1 MAREWSIASV
11 VNELTAAFEAAG
23 LDTPR
28 LDARILVG
36 HAVQLEPS
44 LLFARGERVLTDAE
58 STLVRDFAA
67 RRGSREPVS
76 RITGHRGF
84 WGLDF
89 RITPDTLDPRPD
101 TETVVNAVL
110 ARRLM
115 FISPRVLDLGTGTG
129 CILLA
134 ILQDWPAAS
143 GVGVDLNDG
152 AVAAAFANAER
163 LVFSRRA
170 TFRQGSWCDGLDERF
185 DVIVSNPPY
194 ISDSEMAALAPEVG
208 RFDPHLAL
216 AGGSDGLAAYRVLIP
231 AAWDQLN
238 QMGRLFLEIGSGQAP
253 DVTEL
258 LRAAGFSN
266 LGEHRDLAGIVRC
279 LEAVKT

>member
-1 MAREWSIASV
+1 MAQQWDIAGA

-58 STLVRDFAA
+58 ATLVRDFAA
-67 RRGSREPVS
+67 RRTSFEPVS

-89 RITPDTLDPRPD
+89 ALTPDTLDPRPD

-115 FISPRVLDLGTGTG
+115 FISPRVLDLGTGSG
-129 CILLA
+129 CILLS
-134 ILQDWPAAS
+134 ILEGWPAAS
-143 GVGVDLNDG
+143 GVGVDLNPG
-152 AVAAAFANAER
+152 AVTAATSNAER
-163 LVFSRRA
+163 LGFARRA
-170 TFRQGSWCDGLDERF
+170 AFRQGNWCEGLNEHF

-194 ISDSEMAALAPEVG
+194 IADAEMAGLAPEVA

-216 AGGSDGLAAYRVLIP
+216 AGGADGLAAYRALIP
-231 AAWDQLN
+231 AAWAQLN
-238 QMGRLFLEIGSGQAP
+238 QMGRLFLEIGAGQAP
-253 DVTEL
+253 AVAQL
-258 LRAAGFSN
+258 LVAEGFSG
-266 LGEHRDLAGIVRC
+266 LAEHRDLAGIVRC
-279 LEAVKT
+279 LEAVKA